1 MTSHCDDELTTISRE
16 IAAKQLSIENQ
27 AILIEV
33 LERDGHDMVEERSS
47 LAKERSNLAR
57 QIARQLRLLQ
67 TRCTLDE

>member
-1 MTSHCDDELTTISRE
+1 MTSHCDDELTAIPRE
-16 IAAKQLSIENQ
+16 IAAKQLYIENQ

-33 LERDGHDMVEERSS
+33 LERDGHDMVGERSS

>member
-1 MTSHCDDELTTISRE
+1 MTSHCEDELTSLSRDIS
-16 IAAKQLSIENQ
+16 AKQLSIENQ

>member
-1 MTSHCDDELTTISRE
+1 MTSHCDDELTSISRD

-33 LERDGHDMVEERSS
+33 LEQDGHDMVEERSR